1 MSELLGTDTPGIYLL
16 PLLFVVLLLIGW
28 LVYRS
33 RQRAKRSLA
42 SILATIAYERM
53 ERLVIPNTDDG
64 EIQIDHVVLTAEGL
78 LIVDVKDVVG
88 AVFGSD
94 KMQDWTVISD
104 NHRFTFSNPQPALYD
119 RIAAVKEIVRQVP
132 VTGRVVFLDGG
143 RFTKGIPS
151 MTCGLD
157 ELLEEFNEPEKSS
170 AIAKVEAVRPHWE
183 QLKSR
188 ALIVPQVQKGR
199 RRMRA

>member
-1 MSELLGTDTPGIYLL
+1 MSEFLGTDTPTIYLL
-16 PLLFVVLLLIGW
+16 PLLLVVLLLTGW
-28 LVYRS
+28 LVYRR
-33 RQRAKRSLA
+33 RQRANRSLA
-42 SILATIAYERM
+42 SILATIAYERV
-53 ERLVIPNTDDG
+53 EGLVIPNTDDG
-64 EIQIDHVVLTAEGL
+64 EIQIDHVLLTAEGL
-78 LIVDVKDVVG
+78 LIVDVKDVDG

-119 RIAAVKEIVRQVP
+119 RIAAVKEVVRQVP
-132 VTGRVVFLDGG
+132 VTGRVVFLDGA

-157 ELLEEFNEPEKSS
+157 ELLEEFNEPERAS
-170 AIAKVEAVRPHWE
+170 ALAKVKAFRPHWE
-183 QLKSR
+183 QLKRR
-188 ALIVPQVQKGR
+188 ALAVPQVQQGR